1 MMVSIS
7 VWAWDAWWS
16 RPNSGGRGVGG
27 EAIIAGLWN
36 VNKWQLII
44 KYIANVNNIYGRGL
58 GASPHA
64 GKLETLR
71 VYF

>member
-7 VWAWDAWWS
+7 VWARD
-16 RPNSGGRGVGG
+16 GGAGQIVGEEG
-27 EAIIAGLWN
+27 KAIIAGLRN

-44 KYIANVNNIYGRGL
+44 KHIANVNNIYGRGL

-64 GKLETLR
+64 GKFHILETLR